1 MNNNAWFK
9 KEKPLLSLQSMGGGA
24 SGTLMQGAADKT
36 YAEDVFSSYV
46 YKGNG
51 SSLSVA
57 NGIDNSGKGGMVWTK
72 SRASG
77 SHIVTDTVRGAGKGI
92 VPNAS
97 DASSNNLLEL
107 SSFNSDGFSLGSNYL
122 INDSGTNYASWN
134 WRVNKGFFDV
144 VQYTGNGSAG
154 HQVAHSLGCEVG
166 FMMVKRLENS
176 ANWSCYHRDAQTSG
190 AYLMTLNSTGGSGA
204 VTDISNDT
212 APTSTH
218 FTLGTSANT
227 NGNGETYV
235 CYLFAGGES
244 TAATARSV
252 DFDGNDYI
260 KLDQSTDTAMQTEV
274 FTIEAWVKPSNLGAG
289 YETIFD
295 AGGAHNDVPY
305 LQYNQT
311 WVRWRTAYGNIAA
324 ARHEIA
330 GGMENGQWYHIAVC
344 RHAYAG
350 KTAIYVNG
358 TEIGAAGADTYN
370 YASNNPFGFSNSKT
384 HVGVYCNGSNSLVE
398 YATGSISNFRIVKGT
413 ALYTASFRPPTEPLT
428 NITNTKLLCCNNSST
443 TGSTITPETITAE
456 GDPTANTSSPFDDT
470 TGFKFGEEGN
480 QNLVKCSSYK
490 GTGSSDLHV
499 HLGWEPQFLLWKESS
514 GSGENWFIH
523 DNIRGWDNKYVK
535 PNSSGAESDSAVIK
549 ISPTGFI
556 VESTDGARNHSGE
569 TYVYMAIRRPD
580 GYVGK
585 PPEAGTDV
593 FTMDVGHGGSTSIP
607 TFDSGF
613 PVDLVWMRQFASTGN
628 NSFSSRFT
636 GGGIVRSNASD
647 AETSPNSTWSFDW
660 MDGWNNS
667 GAGTDYQSWMWK
679 RGQGFDMVTWVG
691 DDTSGRNI
699 PHSMNAVPEMMWIK
713 RRNAADNWT
722 VYHKGANGGTDP
734 ADYFLALNDNTAEAN
749 NQTMFY
755 DLVPTATHFFT
766 GENTA
771 VNYGSSTYINFLFA
785 SVDGISKVGYYTGTG
800 VTSGHQI
807 TLGFQPR
814 FLILKGTNG
823 TNWWTFDTLRGWN
836 GSSDKV
842 LNLDN
847 TDASASIGAFA
858 TPNATGFN
866 IVTDGVGNGSGIN
879 YIYYA
884 HA

>member
-1 MNNNAWFK
+1 MKDFHK
-9 KEKPLLSLQSMGGGA
+9 KESPFQGITGLAGGA
-24 SGTLMQGAADKT
+24 TGLRMAGGAADKI
-36 YAEDVFSSYV
+36 YIDDVFSSYV

-77 SHIVTDTVRGAGKGI
+77 SHTVTDTVRGAGKGI

-97 DASSNNLLEL
+97 DASSNNLLEV

-122 INDSGTNYASWN
+122 LNDSGVNYASWN

-154 HQVAHSLGCEVG
+154 HEVAHSLGCEVG

-176 ANWSCYHRDAQTSG
+176 ANWACYHRDAQTSG

-204 VTDISNDT
+204 VTDIWNDT

-227 NGNGETYV
+227 NGNGETYIA
-235 CYLFAGGES
+235 YIFAGGAS
-244 TAATARSV
+244 TAATAPSV
-252 DFDGNDYI
+252 DFDGNDE
-260 KLDQSTDTAMQTEV
+260 LEVPSSTDFDFGSGD
-274 FTIEAWVKPSNLGAG
+274 FTMECWVKHGGGSNM
-289 YETIFD
+289 
-295 AGGAHNDVPY
+295 VY
-305 LQYNQT
+305 LNRSYYSASSNSS
-311 WVRWRTAYGNIAA
+311 WLLYGNS
-324 ARHEIA
+324 
-330 GGMENGQWYHIAVC
+330 NGNVDFYATTSTGWTYQISAPADVNNNQWHHVAVV
-344 RHAYAG
+344 RDG
-350 KTAIYVNG
+350 TNIKIYVDG
-358 TEIGAAGADTYN
+358 ILSKTQSVGSDAIPASTRIVEIG
-370 YASNNPFGFSNSKT
+370 SQWNSA
-384 HVGVYCNGSNSLVE
+384 YL
-398 YATGSISNFRIVKGT
+398 TGKISNVRIVKGT
-413 ALYTASFRPPTEPLT
+413 AVYTSSFTPPTEPLT
-428 NITNTKLLCCNNSST
+428 NITNTKLLCCQSST
-443 TGSTITPETITAE
+443 VTTATVTPGTITTQ
-456 GDPTANTSSPFDDT
+456 GDPTASTDSPFDDPE
-470 TGFKFGEEGN
+470 GFKFGDAGD

-490 GTGSSDLHV
+490 GTGSSGLHV

-585 PPEAGTDV
+585 PAEVGTDV

-613 PVDLVWMRQFASTGN
+613 PVDLVWMKQFASTGN
-628 NSFSSRFT
+628 NSFSSRLT
-636 GGGIVRSNASD
+636 GGGIVRSNTTD

-679 RGQGFDMVTWVG
+679 RHAGFDVVTYTGDGVAGRQVKHNLSQTPEMIWLKNRESNEEWVVGHKGVNSGTNPWQYYVELNTNNAQIDSDTAAFNDTAPSSIHFSVGSLAKCNGNGQGM
-691 DDTSGRNI
+691 I
-699 PHSMNAVPEMMWIK
+699 A
-713 RRNAADNWT
+713 
-722 VYHKGANGGTDP
+722 Y
-734 ADYFLALNDNTAEAN
+734 
-749 NQTMFY
+749 
-755 DLVPTATHFFT
+755 
-766 GENTA
+766 
-771 VNYGSSTYINFLFA
+771 LFA
-785 SVDGISKVGYYTGTG
+785 SANDVDGNPISKVGYYTGTG

-814 FLILKGTNG
+814 FLTLRGTNG

-836 GSSDKV
+836 GSNDKV

-866 IVTDGVGNGSGIN
+866 IVTDGVGNNSGIN